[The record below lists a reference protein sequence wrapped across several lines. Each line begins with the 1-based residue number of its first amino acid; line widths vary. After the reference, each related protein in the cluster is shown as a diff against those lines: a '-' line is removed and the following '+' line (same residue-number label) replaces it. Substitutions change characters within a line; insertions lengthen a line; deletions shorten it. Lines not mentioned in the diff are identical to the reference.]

1 MMTRL
6 KNQRKLRK
14 RVKNFKKSTLF
25 SIILVPLGVAEVL
38 ENNNN
43 SYLEITKNLLANN
56 KCVENHEI

>member
-14 RVKNFKKSTLF
+14 RVKNFKKM
-25 SIILVPLGVAEVL
+25 PLGVAEVL